1 MAFEFGSV
9 MDRFLHSGALRWWRR
24 AARHARDADTVALRR
39 YRSRARQLR
48 THLNEVIFAADEKL
62 ALPRV
67 GSASFPKPYGT
78 DWGWR
83 PALWRGPLPVP
94 GISSVQTKSMLG
106 DEVTLFHDCIHS
118 ELTLRQIRNLR
129 EADLAPYG
137 LRMDVFK
144 FDGSFLSLVIDLPKA
159 ALRDLTREHV
169 IRIDTIVEVEK
180 PIEIFARLNIKH
192 GPNTDQFVRELP
204 LNEEQVMV
212 EFDMAYSNLNEKRL
226 ERGWLDIIF
235 EGPEMNQVTLRDI
248 TFSRRLRA
256 AV

>member
-1 MAFEFGSV
+1 MGFEFGTV
-9 MDRFLHSGALRWWRR
+9 RERFLHSGALRWWRR
-24 AARHARDADTVALRR
+24 AARNARDADIAALRK

-48 THLNEVIFAADEKL
+48 THLNEVIFAADERL

-67 GSASFPKPYGT
+67 GSEAFPKPSGT
-78 DWGWR
+78 DWAWR

-106 DEVTLFHDCIHS
+106 DEVTLFHDCAHS
-118 ELTLRQIRNLR
+118 ELTLRQVRNLR

-144 FDGSFLSLVIDLPKA
+144 FDGSFLSLVVDLPKVA
-159 ALRDLTREHV
+159 IRDLTKEHV

-204 LNEEQVMV
+204 VNEEQVMV

-226 ERGWLDIIF
+226 ERAWLDIIF

-248 TFSRRLRA
+248 TFARRLRA